1 MRGRKY
7 IAAVVLTL
15 LFVTVFANFA
25 YATQYVSGYYR
36 SNGTYVQP
44 YYRSNPD
51 GYFYNNY
58 STYANINPYTGT
70 LGTKRYPSYSSGY
83 TRSYYSSKRYPSYSS
98 GYTRSYYSS
107 KRYPSYSSGYTRS
120 YYSSYY
126 NLPSYSNTYSRSYYK
141 SSYSSSNLWDW

>member
-83 TRSYYSSKRYPSYSS
+83 TRI
-98 GYTRSYYSS
+98 
-107 KRYPSYSSGYTRS
+107 
-120 YYSSYY
+120 
-126 NLPSYSNTYSRSYYK
+126 SRHIAIHIVEVIISHRIVLQIFGTG
-141 SSYSSSNLWDW
+141 NINF

>member
-15 LFVTVFANFA
+15 LFVTVFANVA

-83 TRSYYSSKRYPSYSS
+83 TRSYYSS
-98 GYTRSYYSS
+98 
-107 KRYPSYSSGYTRS
+107 
-120 YYSSYY
+120 YY